1 MLRASADSAVLIG
14 WFNSET
20 HIGAPPKN
28 FVGIMV
34 EGPSRIGHYFR
45 PVYANAEGQ
54 HEIMEIGPVIKPSR
68 TSHRWRLAYAPD
80 ANNGHGQMI
89 VTFNDETIS
98 LNLKPDVR
106 AGGAVFDRFGILS
119 FQRGGHFVDIYLDD
133 ISYTVR

>member
-54 HEIMEIGPVIKPSR
+54 HEIMEIGTR
-68 TSHRWRLAYAPD
+68 D
-80 ANNGHGQMI
+80 
-89 VTFNDETIS
+89 
-98 LNLKPDVR
+98 
-106 AGGAVFDRFGILS
+106 
-119 FQRGGHFVDIYLDD
+119 
-133 ISYTVR
+133 